1 MQAADPCFSSISL
14 MFTGHVA
21 EYIPNYQNLYV
32 INPHNGN
39 KGKGIPRVDIN
50 EYPAI
55 KEHLDIYYEKLEK
68 RYDKGETPYN
78 LRTI

>member
-1 MQAADPCFSSISL
+1 M
-14 MFTGHVA
+14 
-21 EYIPNYQNLYV
+21 